1 MQAPDKA
8 HYASKTAIG
17 GLFRA
22 LILDTDPAHT
32 LAFTS
37 ALINS
42 SRAALIQKLEDKVE
56 NFMMI
61 PTIMSTILKII
72 STRWNPY
79 GLSKESIVEIN
90 SRIDRVFKGE
100 SMMQYGIELYR
111 DVLFCDDLLNRW
123 NEANEIYL
131 HDKDA
136 WAMSNARLTL
146 IHKVLFEIIFRH
158 ELMQLPKD
166 MNFNIDQGASALGE
180 LARVAQQINEAKR
193 SG

>member
-1 MQAPDKA
+1 
-8 HYASKTAIG
+8 
-17 GLFRA
+17 
-22 LILDTDPAHT
+22 
-32 LAFTS
+32 
-37 ALINS
+37 
-42 SRAALIQKLEDKVE
+42 
-56 NFMMI
+56 
-61 PTIMSTILKII
+61 
-72 STRWNPY
+72 
-79 GLSKESIVEIN
+79 
-90 SRIDRVFKGE
+90 
-100 SMMQYGIELYR
+100 MMQYGIELYR